1 MRQTLSKGVFAAA
14 AATGILSLYGAPA
27 FADAYAEGAATDSPG
42 VASGN
47 NVQVPVEVPVN
58 VCGNTVGAVSVLNEA
73 SDNLCAN
80 TSHQAGPRSEHA
92 DYKAEDK
99 SGPRSA
105 QRSSAERSYGG
116 HDGHGGGGAY
126 AEGVAKDSPGV
137 ASGNLVQVPVH
148 APVNVCGNNVD
159 VIGAFNEASDNDCR
173 NTSHGGRGGGA
184 YAEGVA
190 KGSPGVLSG
199 NLVQV
204 PLGLPLNVCGN
215 NVGLIGLFNEASDN
229 DCRNEQGRSPEP
241 EHRTER
247 ETPSTPPTRTHT
259 PPPTHVVDTPPQD
272 VEEPGAPPHLA
283 ETGSDGMLAASAAGA
298 TLLVGGALLYRRG
311 RVALRR

>member
-1 MRQTLSKGVFAAA
+1 MFAAA

-27 FADAYAEGAATDSPG
+27 FADAHAEGAVTDSPG

-58 VCGNTVGAVSVLNEA
+58 VCGNTVGAVSVFNEA
-73 SDNLCAN
+73 SNNLCAN
-80 TSHQAGPRSEHA
+80 TSHEAGPLSGPV
-92 DYKAEDK
+92 EDR

-116 HDGHGGGGAY
+116 SDAGGAR

-148 APVNVCGNNVD
+148 APVKVCGNNVD

-173 NTSHGGRGGGA
+173 NTSHGGSGGDGA

-190 KGSPGVLSG
+190 KDSPGVASG

-215 NVGLIGLFNEASDN
+215 NVGLVGLFNEASDS
-229 DCRNEQGRSPEP
+229 DCRNEQSRSPEP
-241 EHRTER
+241 ETET
-247 ETPSTPPTRTHT
+247 ETPSTPPTRTDT
-259 PPPTHVVDTPPQD
+259 QPPAQVVDTPPQD

-283 ETGSDGMLAASAAGA
+283 ETGSDGMLVASAAGA